1 MASTQ
6 ETQNLKNVID
16 QLSTELAK
24 VKKDRTKLI
33 LESLI
38 LALERDEAVLGGE
51 IYTKQLKEARAR
63 YKEEYQ

>member
-6 ETQNLKNVID
+6 ETQNLKHVID
-16 QLSTELAK
+16 QLSTELEK
-24 VKKDRTKLI
+24 VKKDRSKLI

-51 IYTKQLKEARAR
+51 IYTKQLEEARAR
-63 YKEEYQ
+63 HKEEYQ

>member
-33 LESLI
+33 RESLI
-38 LALERDEAVLGGE
+38 LALERDEAALGGE